1 MSATAARVPGT
12 ASAPDAP
19 PSPRAAAVT
28 ARRRRFPRT
37 AVSLV
42 LGAAAVLA
50 LAVASMFIGV
60 SDVSLPL
67 LLAGDP
73 GAWQVFWVSRVP
85 RTLSII
91 LAGMAVS
98 VAGLIMQL
106 MARNKFVEPGTIGTV
121 ESASLGIL
129 VVTVLLPGA
138 SMMMKMSTATVFA
151 AAGTA
156 LFLLI
161 LRRLPLRNTLIVPL
175 VGIMLGGVI
184 SAVTTFFAYR
194 TDLLQTLNSWMVG
207 DFSGVLR
214 GRYELLWIVGIL
226 TVIGYLAA
234 DRFTVAGMGSDF
246 TTNLGL
252 NYNRVMT
259 LGLVIVSLISAVV
272 VVSVGSIPFLGLI
285 VPNLVSLM
293 IGDNVRRA
301 VPWVAVFG
309 AGFVLAC
316 DIIGRTIR
324 YPYEIPVGVIVSAIG
339 SVLFLYL
346 LLRKRASR
354 G

>member
-1 MSATAARVPGT
+1 MTAALT
-12 ASAPDAP
+12 AP
-19 PSPRAAAVT
+19 PTPAPAGEPPRP
-28 ARRRRFPRT
+28 RRFT
-37 AVSLV
+37 QAGALAVSGL
-42 LGAAAVLA
+42 AVLA

-60 SDVSLPL
+60 SDVSLGA
-67 LLAGDP
+67 LLAGDAH
-73 GAWQVFWVSRVP
+73 AWDMFWISRLP
-85 RTLSII
+85 RTLAVV
-91 LAGMAVS
+91 LAGMALS

-106 MARNKFVEPGTIGTV
+106 MARNKFVEPSTVGTV

-138 SMMMKMSTATVFA
+138 SLFVKMGVASVFA
-151 AAGTA
+151 MAGTA
-156 LFLLI
+156 LFLLV
-161 LRRLPLRNTLIVPL
+161 LRRIPLRNTLLVPL

-184 SAVTTFFAYR
+184 AAVTTFFAYR
-194 TDLLQTLNSWMVG
+194 WDLLQTLNSWTVG

-214 GRYELLWIVGIL
+214 GRYELLWIVAAL
-226 TVIGYLAA
+226 TLVGFLAA
-234 DRFTVAGMGSDF
+234 NRFTVAGMGQEF

-252 NYNRVMT
+252 NYNRVMR

-309 AGFVLAC
+309 AGFVLVC
-316 DIIGRTIR
+316 DIISRTIR
-324 YPYEIPVGVIVSAIG
+324 FPYEIPVGVIVSALG
-339 SVLFLYL
+339 SALFLYL
-346 LLRKRASR
+346 LLRKRSAR